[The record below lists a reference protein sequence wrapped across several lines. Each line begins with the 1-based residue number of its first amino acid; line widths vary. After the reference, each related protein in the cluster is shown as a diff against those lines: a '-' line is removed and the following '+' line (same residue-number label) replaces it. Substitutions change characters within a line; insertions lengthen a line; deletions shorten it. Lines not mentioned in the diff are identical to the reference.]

1 MTKDGQI
8 YTLGRRMTNDLPLR
22 FDPVLFAKQGRQIE
36 GDLAIRDM
44 PRIVDLTP
52 NPDTKLHVTMSFS
65 TSSLKF
71 PLVKGTIDGQVVQSC
86 QRCLGDT
93 TVEIDQS
100 FELLL
105 VSPDSVELATQE
117 GHELFE
123 YTGQFIST
131 IELLEDETILAMP
144 IVARHELLDECEPIA
159 RKWFKQKEHEPADAK
174 RDNPFAALKN
184 LKT

>member
-1 MTKDGQI
+1 MTKQGLI

-36 GDLAIRDM
+36 GDLAIQDM

-52 NPDTKLHVTMSFS
+52 NPDTKLHVMMSFS
-65 TSSLKF
+65 TSSLQF
-71 PLVKGTIDGQVVQSC
+71 PLVKGTIEGQVVQSC
-86 QRCLGDT
+86 QRCLEDA
-93 TVEIDQS
+93 VIDIDQQ

-105 VSPDSVELATQE
+105 VSPESIELATQE

-131 IELLEDETILAMP
+131 VELIEDETILAMP
-144 IVARHELLDECEPIA
+144 IVPKHESIEECDPAAQNWI
-159 RKWFKQKEHEPADAK
+159 KEKEYKPAEDK
-174 RDNPFAALKN
+174 RENPFAALKN